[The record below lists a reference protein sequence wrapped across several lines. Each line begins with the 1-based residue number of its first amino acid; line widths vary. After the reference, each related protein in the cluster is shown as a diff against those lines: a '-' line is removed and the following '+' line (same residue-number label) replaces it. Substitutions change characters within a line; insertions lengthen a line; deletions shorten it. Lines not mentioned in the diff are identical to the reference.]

1 MSCWLFGTGGIA
13 LEYGLAFFAE
23 PQNMVRP
30 NSPEDSETDF
40 VLNFVINKALGA
52 LVRQKLILPRTPFQN
67 VCVWRGVLEDAFGSK
82 TAQKCYR

>member
-1 MSCWLFGTGGIA
+1 MSSRFLLIADKLLFMSCWLFGTGGIA

-40 VLNFVINKALGA
+40 VLNFVIN
-52 LVRQKLILPRTPFQN
+52 
-67 VCVWRGVLEDAFGSK
+67 
-82 TAQKCYR
+82 